1 MTLARRSV
9 LGLFAAGA
17 ATTLAG
23 CGGGGDVYYSDY
35 PTRFVWV
42 LNVNPAFTSVS
53 VAVGPD
59 VVITGLPF
67 PALTARIEVLFGNY
81 VLGLRD
87 SLTGQVQNFS
97 NFIVDDAAPSFYVF
111 YNYGG
116 TGARLGDTP
125 SGIVNYFDSSES
137 LIADLDDGNGNVQTS
152 VLAFE
157 RAAPQISASPNC
169 RLRLSRAS
177 DGVLV
182 YDSGLRQRAGALV
195 IFPADATTG
204 LVSVA
209 AVNYNNTDANAVAWA
224 NIL

>member
-23 CGGGGDVYYSDY
+23 CGGGGDVYYDDY
-35 PTRFVWV
+35 PTRFLWV
-42 LNVNPAFTSVS
+42 LNLNPEFTSVS
-53 VAVGPD
+53 VALGPD

-67 PALTARIEVLFGNY
+67 PALTARIEAQFGSY

-97 NFIVDDAAPSFYVF
+97 NVIVDDAAPSFYVF
-111 YNYGG
+111 YSSGG
-116 TGARLGDTP
+116 TGRLGDTP

-157 RAAPQISASPNC
+157 RAAPQISTSPTC
-169 RLRLSRAS
+169 RLRLSRLS

-182 YDSGLRQRAGALV
+182 YDSGLRTRAGALV
-195 IFPADATTG
+195 IFPADTTTG

-209 AVNYNNTDANAVAWA
+209 AVNYNDTAANAVAWV